1 MMQPVR
7 LKSRPGERQPEAP
20 AVGAERDAAPR
31 RRRPPR
37 RGWPVPV
44 LALLALAGLCWGGVA
59 TWQLVE
65 ERAIVASLKQEQ
77 ELLQATYTERERAWT
92 RRLLSAVSTQRVP
105 QSGGGDAAPDDALA
119 DLISR
124 QVELEARQTLLGAL
138 TAPAVEPLAPG
149 RGAQAPAPGRVTQ
162 LAPSSVFDRF
172 DPAVTAR
179 QRGQIAALLRAPE
192 ALPRP
197 ERLATLSASLD
208 RVAALQGRQLSLLGA
223 RYAGRVQ
230 ELQAVLT
237 EIGLDVGKLR
247 LPAARSG
254 TGGPFIP
261 VSAAFAPGSFE
272 HAVLQLG
279 PAQAQFG
286 RWRELAALVP
296 LRRPLDGDDS
306 TSSNFGPRSDPFTGA
321 TAMHS
326 GMDFR
331 GETGTPV
338 YATGTGKVLRA
349 EVAGGYG
356 NLVELDHGNGLT
368 TRYAHLSAF
377 DVKQGD
383 IVPFGAI
390 VGRLG
395 STGRSTGPH
404 LHYETRLAEKPLD
417 PLRFIQAGQK
427 LAR

>member
-1 MMQPVR
+1 MQPVR
-7 LKSRPGERQPEAP
+7 LKSRTSQRAEETAELKPVTERRPKA
-20 AVGAERDAAPR
+20 RSR
-31 RRRPPR
+31 RR
-37 RGWPVPV
+37 WLTPV
-44 LALLALAGLCWGGVA
+44 LGLLAVAGLGWGGFA
-59 TWQLVE
+59 TWRLVE
-65 ERAIVASLKQEQ
+65 EQAIVASLRQEQ
-77 ELLQATYTERERAWT
+77 ELLQATYSERERAWT
-92 RRLLSAVSTQRVP
+92 RRLLSAVSTQRAP

-138 TAPAVEPLAPG
+138 TAPAVEPLAPA
-149 RGAQAPAPGRVTQ
+149 RGAQTPAPGRVTQ
-162 LAPSSVFDRF
+162 LAPSSIFDRF

-179 QRGQIAALLRAPE
+179 QRGQIAALLRATE
-192 ALPRP
+192 ALPKQ
-197 ERLATLSASLD
+197 ERIAILAGSLD

-223 RYAGRVQ
+223 RYAGRVKEFQ
-230 ELQAVLT
+230 GVLA
-237 EIGLDVGKLR
+237 EIGLDVANLKL
-247 LPAARSG
+247 PSARAG

-261 VSAAFAPGSFE
+261 VSAAFKPGSFE

-306 TSSNFGPRSDPFTGA
+306 TTSNFGPRSDPFTGA

-338 YATGTGKVLRA
+338 YAAGTGKVLRA

-368 TRYAHLSAF
+368 TRYAHLNAF
-377 DVKQGD
+377 EVKQGD

-390 VGRLG
+390 IGRVG

-404 LHYETRLAEKPLD
+404 LHYETRLADKPLD

-427 LAR
+427 LSR